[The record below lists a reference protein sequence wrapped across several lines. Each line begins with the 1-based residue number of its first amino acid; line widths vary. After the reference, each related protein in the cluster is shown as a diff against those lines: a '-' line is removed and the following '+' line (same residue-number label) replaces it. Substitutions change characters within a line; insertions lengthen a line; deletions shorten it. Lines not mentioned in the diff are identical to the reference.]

1 MNSLIIAFY
10 KNLPALEL
18 IFLALSKQSEKDFE
32 VIVAEDA
39 ENPETKSFLKTW
51 QAKNLFIIKH
61 VSQYDDGFRK
71 TKILNAAVAASNGK
85 YLIFLDGDCIPH
97 RHFIKAHTTS
107 KKDGYALFGR
117 RVMLPPTLTSKLL
130 ATKKIRLLN
139 PLSMVFARP
148 KRWKYSL
155 YLPFIK
161 QERNAGI
168 WGCNW
173 SIAKKEIIAVGG
185 YDENYIQ
192 AGIGED
198 VDIEWRLTQKG
209 IKLLSIRFSAI
220 VYHLHH
226 KENYDD
232 KAVNKGYEIL
242 NKKKRTQNE

>member
-1 MNSLIIAFY
+1 MALAKQSY
-10 KNLPALEL
+10 KN
-18 IFLALSKQSEKDFE
+18 FE
-32 VIVAEDA
+32 IIIAEDA
-39 ENPETKSFLKTW
+39 EDKETVEFLNNW
-51 QAKNLFIIKH
+51 RDKNVFTIKH
-61 VSQYDDGFRK
+61 VSHEDDGFRK
-71 TKILNAAVAASNGK
+71 TKILNAAVAASEGD

-97 RHFIKAHTTS
+97 RHFIKAHA
-107 KKDGYALFGR
+107 KARKENYALFGR
-117 RVMLPPTLTSKLL
+117 RVMLPPTLTNKLL
-130 ATKKIRLLN
+130 QSKKLRLLN

-161 QERNAGI
+161 QERSTGI

-185 YDENYIQ
+185 YDENYIH

-209 IKLLSIRFSAI
+209 IKLISIRFSAI

-232 KAVNKGYEIL
+232 TAVNKGYEVLNAKKNRIL
-242 NKKKRTQNE
+242 DS